1 MSTELDQE
9 ELELAELDLESQR
22 PMPAGE
28 QLEVFDAVRS
38 SFPVQPTRLDI
49 NDSFFFHCHK
59 GVSCWNQ
66 CCHGADI
73 TLTPFDIIRLSRHF
87 AQTPVEFLGQY
98 TVPAIFEKTEL
109 PVAKLKMGG
118 EDGKGA
124 CPFVSADGCTVYE
137 ARPAT
142 CRYYP
147 LGMASVKMK
156 ESEDKE
162 DFYFLV
168 KEPHCQGHTQAKGQT
183 VAEFRHEQ
191 GIDAGEKHY
200 RGWID
205 ILMKMASWNTLGG
218 PGGKRPTPQTLKMF
232 FLATTDVNGF
242 RRFVL
247 ESSFL
252 QKYELPPE
260 TVEAI
265 KTDDEALLEVGYA
278 WLKAILF
285 NEPTLMLT
293 EAVLHEAIARAHREY
308 ATQD

>member
-9 ELELAELDLESQR
+9 ELELAELEMECHR
-22 PMPAGE
+22 PQAGE
-28 QLEVFDAVRS
+28 EQLGVFGT
-38 SFPVQPTRLDI
+38 FPVQPTRLDAK
-49 NDSFFFHCHK
+49 DSFFFHCHK
-59 GVSCWNQ
+59 GVSCWNK

-73 TLTPFDIIRLSRHF
+73 TLTPYDILRLARHF
-87 AQTPVEFLGQY
+87 AVPASEILAQY
-98 TVPAIFEKTEL
+98 TVPALFEKTDL

-124 CPFVSADGCTVYE
+124 CAFVAENGCTIYD

-156 ESEDKE
+156 EAETKE

-168 KEPHCQGHTQAKGQT
+168 KEPHCEGHTQAKGQT

-191 GIDAGEKHY
+191 GIDAGESHY

-205 ILMKMASWNTLGG
+205 ILMKMASWNTMGG
-218 PGGKRPTPQTLKMF
+218 PGGKKPTPQTQKMF
-232 FLATTDVNGF
+232 FMATTDVNAF
-242 RRFVL
+242 RQFVFG
-247 ESSFL
+247 SSFL
-252 QKYELPPE
+252 QKYELPDE
-260 TVEAI
+260 VVTAI

-278 WLKAILF
+278 WLKAVLF
-285 NEPTLMLT
+285 NEPTLLLKQ
-293 EAVLHEAIARAHREY
+293 EVLQDAIAKMHREY
-308 ATQD
+308 ASQDSGT

>member
-1 MSTELDQE
+1 MSTELDPE
-9 ELELAELDLESQR
+9 EMELCELEQESMR
-22 PMPAGE
+22 PLPRDEKLG
-28 QLEVFDAVRS
+28 VFGN
-38 SFPVQPTRLDI
+38 FPVQPTRLDI

-59 GVSCWNQ
+59 GVGCWNK

-73 TLTPFDIIRLSRHF
+73 TLTPYDILRLSRHLKMVP
-87 AQTPVEFLGQY
+87 TEFLAEH

-124 CPFVSADGCTVYE
+124 CAFVSAEGCTVYE

-156 ESEDKE
+156 ESNDKE

-168 KEPHCQGHTQAKGQT
+168 KEGHCEGHTQAKGQT

-191 GIDAGEKHY
+191 GIAEGEEHY

-205 ILMKMASWNTLGG
+205 ILMKMASWNTMGG
-218 PGGKRPTPQTLKMF
+218 PGGRKPTPQTLKMF
-232 FLATTDVNGF
+232 FLATTDINGF

-252 QKYELPPE
+252 QKYELPDE
-260 TVEAI
+260 VVTAI
-265 KTDDEALLEVGYA
+265 KTDDDALLEVGYA

-285 NEPTLMLT
+285 NEPTLLLK
-293 EAVLHEAIARAHREY
+293 EAVLHEAIAKAHREM
-308 ATQD
+308 ATND